1 MASTFE
7 NDARLVLSDG
17 HGVYIPQL
25 FCAGFTADDAATINV
40 DFKDV
45 EICQA
50 GPGEELYWEAWQ
62 SILDSS
68 CVTDTSGR
76 VWRLW
81 QVGDLWE
88 IPDDC
93 EIPDFF

>member
-7 NDARLVLSDG
+7 NDARLIISDHWG
-17 HGVYIPQL
+17 IYIPQR
-25 FCAGFTADDAATINV
+25 FCAGLTADDAARINV

-45 EICQA
+45 EICRA
-50 GPGEELYWEAWQ
+50 GPDEELYCEAWQ

-68 CVTDTSGR
+68 CVTDANGR
-76 VWRLW
+76 VWRLY
-81 QVGDLWE
+81 QNGDLWE

-93 EIPDFF
+93 EVPDLL